1 MQFLSMSFCNY
12 KCYEWILLVLLL
24 VPQAI
29 IDFRKKTVFILPNV
43 GCTIIFQI
51 AMGSCG
57 WWKHISSMIPGIVII
72 IISILFANSIGMGDG
87 LVILAIGSL
96 LGMSR
101 IISIIIEA
109 FLLSGLFGLLYLI
122 YKKGGKK
129 DQIPFIPFVFLGTLW
144 SGFV

>member
-1 MQFLSMSFCNY
+1 
-12 KCYEWILLVLLL
+12 
-24 VPQAI
+24 
-29 IDFRKKTVFILPNV
+29 
-43 GCTIIFQI
+43 
-51 AMGSCG
+51 
-57 WWKHISSMIPGIVII
+57 MIPGIVII